1 MSLYSFV
8 QGFHFEQA
16 PLGTRRLLL
25 TCLLDILGVAAGAR
39 DNQTSSILR
48 QYAVEHYPANGIS
61 SRILFDGHRV
71 HPLGAAWAG
80 GFCVDSL
87 DAHEGH
93 FTSKGHA
100 GATVVPALLALADA
114 YREQGHAIS
123 GEEFLSALCIAY
135 ETALRAGAALMAT
148 APEYHASGAFSGVG
162 VVCGGARLLGLD
174 EQTFRHALGIA
185 EYFGPRCPMMRL
197 VDHPSMLRDAH
208 GAGAYAGINALLLA
222 RAGVTGAPAETIE
235 SSEVAAHW
243 NDLGERWEI
252 DAQYFKPWPVCR
264 WAQPA
269 LTAMDAL
276 MQQNHGIDA
285 ENIESIRIET
295 FHESMRLQGHAP
307 ANADEA
313 QYALAFPLAALIC
326 RGRVGPDEVTG
337 AAIQAEDIRAL
348 SARVEIV
355 DKDDL
360 SSRFPEEILSRVY
373 LRLKDGREL
382 SSDTTA
388 AKGDPSTR
396 LSDEELREK
405 FHRMAGGTLA
415 EAHRKAIERQIAE
428 LAGSPSCASLFELIL
443 SGDDT
448 SGGSLGDRAAAR
460 EAALS

>member
-8 QGFHFEQA
+8 KDFHFEQA
-16 PLGTRRLLL
+16 PPATRQLLL

-48 QYAVEHYPANGIS
+48 RYATEHYPAASLG
-61 SRILFDGHRV
+61 SRILFDGQRV

-93 FTSKGHA
+93 FTSKGHV

-114 YREQGHAIS
+114 YLEQGHAVS
-123 GEEFLSALCIAY
+123 GEEFVSALCIAY
-135 ETALRAGAALMAT
+135 ETGLRAGAALMAT

-162 VVCGGARLLGLD
+162 VVCGAARLLGLD
-174 EQTFRHALGIA
+174 EETFRHALGIA

-208 GAGAYAGINALLLA
+208 GAGAYAGVNALLLA
-222 RAGVTGAPAETIE
+222 KAGVTGAPAETVE
-235 SSEVAAHW
+235 RSDVAAHW

-269 LTAMDAL
+269 LTALQAL
-276 MQQNHGIDA
+276 KTAHAGIDA
-285 ENIESIRIET
+285 GNVESIRVET
-295 FHESMRLQGHAP
+295 FHESMRLQGHSP

-313 QYALAFPLAALIC
+313 QYALAFPLAAMIC
-326 RGRVGPDEVTG
+326 RGQLGPEEVTG
-337 AAIQAEDIRAL
+337 AAIQAQDIRAL

-355 DKDDL
+355 EADDL
-360 SSRFPEEILSRVY
+360 SSRFPEEILSRVH

-382 SSDTTA
+382 SSPTMA
-388 AKGDPSTR
+388 AKGDPATR
-396 LSDEELREK
+396 MSDEEFREK
-405 FHRMAGGTLA
+405 FHRMAGGALT
-415 EAHRKAIERQIAE
+415 EGHRKGIEKEVFE
-428 LAGSPSCASLFELIL
+428 LATSPSCAALFELIL
-443 SGDDT
+443 SHDE
-448 SGGSLGDRAAAR
+448 GSQASVGARSSARAAA
-460 EAALS
+460 LG

>member
-1 MSLYSFV
+1 MSLYAFI
-8 QGFHFEQA
+8 QEFHFSQA
-16 PLGTRRLLL
+16 PLATRQCLQA
-25 TCLLDILGVAAGAR
+25 CLLDILGVAAGAR
-39 DNQTSSILR
+39 DNQTSRLLR
-48 QYAVEHYPANGIS
+48 EYASEHYPSARIA
-61 SRILFDGHRV
+61 SRLLFDGRQV

-114 YREQGHAIS
+114 YRQQGHQIS

-148 APEYHASGAFSGVG
+148 APEYHASGAFSGIG
-162 VVCGGARLLGLD
+162 VVCGGARLLGMD
-174 EQTFRHALGIA
+174 EPTFRHALGIA

-222 RAGVTGAPAETIE
+222 KAGVTGAPAETIE
-235 SSEVAAHW
+235 STAVAAQWH
-243 NDLGERWEI
+243 DLGQRWEI

-269 LTAMDAL
+269 LTAATALRQHNPGVDA
-276 MQQNHGIDA
+276 N
-285 ENIESIRIET
+285 NIERIRVET

-313 QYALAFPLAALIC
+313 QYGLAFPLAALIC
-326 RGRVGPDEVTG
+326 RGQVGPAEVTG
-337 AAIQAEDIRAL
+337 DAIHAADIRAL
-348 SARVEIV
+348 SQRIEIV
-355 DKDDL
+355 EVDDL
-360 SSRFPEEILSRVY
+360 SSRFPEEILSRVHIW
-373 LRLKDGREL
+373 LKDGREL

-388 AKGDPSTR
+388 AKGDPATPIPA
-396 LSDEELREK
+396 EELRDK
-405 FHRMAGGTLA
+405 FHQMAGVSLTA
-415 EAHRKAIERQIAE
+415 SHRQAIEQQVAE
-428 LAGSPSCASLFELIL
+428 LADSPTCAPLFDLIL
-443 SGDDT
+443 NG
-448 SGGSLGDRAAAR
+448 AQ
-460 EAALS
+460 